1 MRTLAVRLAPP
12 VTRAALV
19 PVGARETRESI
30 AVSDL
35 AIAAFIFACM
45 VALAI
50 TAPIW
55 GYDSRDGVE
64 SDQSARRI
72 SWLHDR
78 STAQPGRATSVMVA
92 GALRSVAHRID
103 ARASAP
109 ALTDV
114 ADPRLAEAC

>member
-1 MRTLAVRLAPP
+1 
-12 VTRAALV
+12 
-19 PVGARETRESI
+19 
-30 AVSDL
+30 
-35 AIAAFIFACM
+35 M

-78 STAQPGRATSVMVA
+78 PTAQASRSTSVLVA
-92 GALRSVAHRID
+92 GALRTVAHRID
-103 ARASAP
+103 ARAATTE
-109 ALTDV
+109 LGDV

>member
-1 MRTLAVRLAPP
+1 
-12 VTRAALV
+12 
-19 PVGARETRESI
+19 
-30 AVSDL
+30 
-35 AIAAFIFACM
+35 M

-72 SWLHDR
+72 AWLHDR
-78 STAQPGRATSVMVA
+78 PAAQPGRSTSVLVA
-92 GALRSVAHRID
+92 GALRTVAQRID
-103 ARASAP
+103 ARAATP
-109 ALTDV
+109 ALADV

>member
-1 MRTLAVRLAPP
+1 V
-12 VTRAALV
+12 LV

-78 STAQPGRATSVMVA
+78 PTARATRSTSVPVA
-92 GALRSVAHRID
+92 GALRTVAHRID
-103 ARASAP
+103 ARSAAP
-109 ALTDV
+109 ALADV
-114 ADPRLAEAC
+114 TDPRLAEAC